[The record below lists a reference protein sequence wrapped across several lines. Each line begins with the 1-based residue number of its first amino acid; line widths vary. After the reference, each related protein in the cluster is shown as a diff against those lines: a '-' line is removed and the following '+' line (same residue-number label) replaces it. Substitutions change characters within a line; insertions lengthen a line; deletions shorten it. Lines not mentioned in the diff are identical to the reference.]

1 MSLAKDFKLHPRVRE
16 SCYSGFGQK
25 SDSIAM
31 KERSKGV
38 TADLMEEGRPVW
50 RLRLSSS
57 WEMMIA
63 RPKGE
68 NKDGATQE
76 FSEVSH

>member
-1 MSLAKDFKLHPRVRE
+1 
-16 SCYSGFGQK
+16 
-25 SDSIAM
+25 M

-57 WEMMIA
+57 WEMMRA

-76 FSEVSH
+76 FTEVSH